1 MKRFFTLLTLL
12 LTTVTLYAQ
21 EVATTENQLS
31 SGSKVSDVLLGV
43 LFIAVLLF
51 VLGHM
56 IYQNFICKDFRT
68 DYTAQEFAKIRKDEG
83 LAAMSQREND
93 EINAKIDK
101 VMELWGSIPD
111 EYGDPFPYPLKYSV
125 VKSTIAV
132 VAESVAAKPTDKATI
147 ERINGINE
155 VLNHALV
162 RQFTGSKAM
171 IVVAI
176 IVGILLGIGG
186 GNAAPII
193 FFGASILFYL
203 LASRTAT
210 FVIAAKQAK
219 GRNSSVSFLSGLIGS
234 LFMGVATA
242 KTYKTITT
250 YSDGTTKTETDNSQT
265 WISLIFGLVVMF
277 ILACILILISLINYL
292 RNYLIYW

>member
-1 MKRFFTLLTLL
+1 MKRFFTLFTFM

-21 EVATTENQLS
+21 EVAANQTT
-31 SGSKVSDVLLGV
+31 SGSKVAEVLLGV
-43 LFIAVLLF
+43 LVIAVLLF

-56 IYQNFICKDFRT
+56 VYQNFIRKDFRT
-68 DYTAQEFAKIRKDEG
+68 DYTVKEFTQSRKEEG
-83 LAAMSQREND
+83 LAAMSQQEVED
-93 EINAKIDK
+93 INRKIDS
-101 VMELWGSIPD
+101 VVDLWGSIPD
-111 EYGDPFPYPLKYSV
+111 EHGDPFPYPLKRSV

-132 VAESVAAKPTDKATI
+132 IVESLAAKPTDKGTI
-147 ERINGINE
+147 ERINDINE

-171 IVVAI
+171 IIVAL
-176 IVGILLGIGG
+176 IVGILLSIGAG
-186 GNAAPII
+186 QAAPII
-193 FFGASILFYL
+193 FFGISLLFYL

-219 GRNSSVSFLSGLIGS
+219 GRNSSVSFLTGLIGS

-242 KTYKTITT
+242 KTYKTVTT

-277 ILACILILISLINYL
+277 ILACILILISLINYI

>member
-1 MKRFFTLLTLL
+1 MDAKEKPQVVVSCIISDDPVQTLKLSFTKGASLSEAPLLTEAIA
-12 LTTVTLYAQ
+12 TLYEVQ
-21 EVATTENQLS
+21 ELNQAE
-31 SGSKVSDVLLGV
+31 D
-43 LFIAVLLF
+43 
-51 VLGHM
+51 
-56 IYQNFICKDFRT
+56 
-68 DYTAQEFAKIRKDEG
+68 
-83 LAAMSQREND
+83 
-93 EINAKIDK
+93 INRKIDS
-101 VMELWGSIPD
+101 VVDLWGSIPD
-111 EYGDPFPYPLKYSV
+111 EHGDPFPYPLKRSV

-132 VAESVAAKPTDKATI
+132 IVESLAAKPTDKATI
-147 ERINGINE
+147 ERINDINE

-171 IVVAI
+171 IIVAL
-176 IVGILLGIGG
+176 IVGILLSIGAG
-186 GNAAPII
+186 QAAPII
-193 FFGASILFYL
+193 FFGISLLFYL

-219 GRNSSVSFLSGLIGS
+219 GRNSSVSFLTGLIGS

-242 KTYKTITT
+242 KTYKTVTT

-277 ILACILILISLINYL
+277 ILACILILISLINYI